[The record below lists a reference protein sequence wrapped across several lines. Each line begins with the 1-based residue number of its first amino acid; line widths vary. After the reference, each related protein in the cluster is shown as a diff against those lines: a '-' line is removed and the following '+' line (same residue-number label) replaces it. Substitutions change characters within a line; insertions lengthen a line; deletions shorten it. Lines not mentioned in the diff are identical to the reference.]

1 MSATVSRNQVV
12 EAVKILGLDPNAVLE
27 LHIYPQYVTGTE
39 IVKALDGIESKR
51 GKVTILPGEAPRRG
65 FHMKVNG
72 EGK

>member
-39 IVKALDGIESKR
+39 IVKALDGTESKR
-51 GKVTILPGEAPRRG
+51 GKVTILPGEAPRRD
-65 FHMKVNG
+65 FRMLVKG
-72 EGK
+72 EDA